1 MSIFDESF
9 ALARVLDLRNA
20 RHRVI
25 IANVANEETPGYR
38 AKELHF
44 KDALAA
50 ASENAQGVT
59 LNKTNDRHLVSTV
72 ETVQGRIAEVPAS
85 DLPLD
90 ANSVNLELEMAKLSD
105 NTMQYKAVAEILRRE
120 FEHILS
126 AIREDGKLRDL

>member
-1 MSIFDESF
+1 M
-9 ALARVLDLRNA
+9 
-20 RHRVI
+20 
-25 IANVANEETPGYR
+25 
-38 AKELHF
+38 
-44 KDALAA
+44 
-50 ASENAQGVT
+50 T

-126 AIREDGKLRDL
+126 AIREGR

>member
-1 MSIFDESF
+1 MNIFDESF
-9 ALARVLDLRNA
+9 ELARVLDLRDA

-25 IANVANEETPGYR
+25 IANLANEETPGFR

-50 ASENAQGVT
+50 ASESAKGVT
-59 LNKTNDRHLVSTV
+59 INKTNDRHLVNTV
-72 ETVQGRIAEVPAS
+72 ETVKGRLAEVPAG

-105 NTMQYKAVAEILRRE
+105 NTMQYKAIAEVLRKE
-120 FEHILS
+120 FGHILS
-126 AIREDGKLRDL
+126 AIREGR